1 MKNVCRILALCLI
14 IIFSSFSVNTIPAS
28 AEDIIQGEYCFTYGD
43 KESLMEAKQLTRT
56 LAIRNAIESYRVY
69 VNSTT
74 NVNNFTLTNDLIQT
88 ISSGYMKDIK
98 VVSQSVEGRTVCE
111 KIQATV
117 SPRAIEEAIKREVQK
132 RSVMIED
139 QGIDN
144 NGWLKILNVRPIIK
158 TDLYNR
164 QYIQIEVIVK
174 ALQTLGY
181 SSGEAE
187 NVFIEYYD
195 KDGNIIGG
203 DKKSAAW
210 LHGMHAS
217 EIKTIS
223 FGSEFDQVKLPP
235 SVNTY
240 RVWLKKPPEAKQTTQ
255 IIKADPE
262 VKSTEV
268 KSTEVKSK
276 KSLSKKRKS
285 AKKASRVIDV
295 TEEFEREL
303 FGDRRNTEV
312 ELGEPIY
319 KATKIK

>member
-1 MKNVCRILALCLI
+1 MKNIYRILALCLI

-69 VNSTT
+69 ANSTT

-98 VVSQSVEGRTVCE
+98 VVSQSIEGRTVCE

-132 RSVMIED
+132 RSVIIED

-158 TDLYNR
+158 TGLHNE
-164 QYIQIEVIVK
+164 QYMQIEVIVK
-174 ALQTLGY
+174 ALRNLTAF
-181 SSGEAE
+181 GEEA

-195 KDGNIIGG
+195 KDGNVIGG
-203 DKKSAAW
+203 DKKNAS
-210 LHGMHAS
+210 GYGGSMHAS

-223 FGSEFDQVKLPP
+223 FGTQFDGFELPAGAN
-235 SVNTY
+235 SY
-240 RVWLKKPPEAKQTTQ
+240 KVWLRKPPEAKQATQ
-255 IIKADPE
+255 IIQAE
-262 VKSTEV
+262 Q
-268 KSTEVKSK
+268 EVKSK
-276 KSLSKKRKS
+276 KSLSKK
-285 AKKASRVIDV
+285 KKNTKKTSSNI
-295 TEEFEREL
+295 EFE
-303 FGDRRNTEV
+303 
-312 ELGEPIY
+312 LGPE
-319 KATKIK
+319 IKR